1 MKCFILQGVSGSG
14 KSALARRMQRDAHEE
29 HCVIVSADHF
39 FMVDGAYR
47 FDPAKLPEAHAQ
59 CLKKFIRM
67 AQGNTGGALGDIII
81 VDNTN
86 STVAEIAPYYAIAE
100 AYGYDTRILRVRCR
114 PDIAAARGIHGVSE
128 DKNWSVSEAILAQ
141 EHPRRW
147 RIEIVEY

>member
-1 MKCFILQGVSGSG
+1 MRS
-14 KSALARRMQRDAHEE
+14 
-29 HCVIVSADHF
+29 
-39 FMVDGAYR
+39 YR

-59 CLKKFIRM
+59 CLKKFIRT

-114 PDIAAARGIHGVSE
+114 PDIASARGLHGVSE
-128 DKNWSVSEAILAQ
+128 EKNRSVADAIVTQ
-141 EHPRRW
+141 DYPRRW
-147 RIEIVEY
+147 RIEVVETQEGQ